1 MPAIAK
7 LNHHF
12 MRHLFELMW
21 HYLTEYRIKLYMTCQ
36 MRIHGSFAVGFSL
49 HFCKWLAEKSVS
61 QPFTIL
67 VPALCQARYWV
78 QSCIIETVARQTDS
92 VVLAV
97 VVSTKG
103 SLQGRK
109 ALISSVCW
117 FLWCKNSHHH
127 LGDRCDAT
135 ESDLGKRY

>member
-36 MRIHGSFAVGFSL
+36 MRIHGSFAVASDYTFVSDSQRKPL
-49 HFCKWLAEKSVS
+49 S

-103 SLQGRK
+103 SLRGRK

-117 FLWCKNSHHH
+117 FLWCKNSRHH